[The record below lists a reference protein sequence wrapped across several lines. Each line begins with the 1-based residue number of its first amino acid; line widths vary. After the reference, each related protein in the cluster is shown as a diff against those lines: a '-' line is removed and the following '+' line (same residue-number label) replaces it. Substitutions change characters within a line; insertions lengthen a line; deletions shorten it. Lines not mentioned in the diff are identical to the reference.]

1 MSDFIMAIKQLLRPL
16 IPDAVMARYRI
27 RQHSLAMRSNVDVFL
42 SNGRDTKRWLHLTPD
57 TYRVVTGKPVEG
69 SVEGGV
75 RVGEMEPLLD
85 DLIGF
90 EGIEVVI
97 AGDTMRPAMYGLRVV
112 EPTVLPRSI
121 LATPDAFAE
130 VGGVGENSTDLVRTY
145 QRLADAGRR
154 IGLVPTI
161 VDRLGDVR
169 RTPVTLPAAIVFAAV
184 PLHDI
189 GGGSRAAQIT
199 FELLRSGFHVTYVAM
214 YPSAEGVDLGLRFIH
229 PHLEQHRI
237 EVFAVEDIDSRAD
250 AGIVIL
256 EAPAET
262 FVEPAR
268 QLQSRGWK
276 VIFDIIDDWT
286 DASLGGF
293 WYKPEIDQEI
303 VSMADAVVAS
313 APDLVRH
320 GVELGSETALIPN
333 AVNAELFGPVATDR
347 PVDLPSGEIIGYVGS
362 LYGAWFDWDALER
375 IAEAFPD
382 ATIAVI
388 GDDHYK
394 RPMPE
399 NVVYLGLKAQEDL
412 PGYIQRFDVG
422 IVPFVLSEVTHAVS
436 PLKVYEYLASGVPV
450 AAPPL
455 RALDGLESVYTD
467 VDLVGAVTQ
476 AMRAPKPDRER
487 ALAEHSWHE
496 RVVRLLASV
505 DGELPD
511 ARGLPKKIARRV
523 PVHYSKANRSIRVQ

>member
-1 MSDFIMAIKQLLRPL
+1 MTDFIMAIKQRLRPL
-16 IPDAVMARYRI
+16 IPDAVMARYRV

-42 SNGRDTKRWLHLTPD
+42 PNGRDAKRWLHLTPD
-57 TYRVVTGKPVEG
+57 TYRVVTGTPEADSRG
-69 SVEGGV
+69 DGV
-75 RVGEMEPLLD
+75 LVGEKDAALD
-85 DLIGF
+85 MLIGF
-90 EGIEVVI
+90 EGAEVVV
-97 AGDTMRPAMYGLRVV
+97 AGDTLRPAMYGLRVV
-112 EPTVLPRSI
+112 EPTVVPRSI
-121 LATPDAFAE
+121 LATPDAIDE
-130 VGGVGENSTDLVRTY
+130 IGGIDDNSTDLIRTY

-154 IGLVPTI
+154 IGLVPTV
-161 VDRLGDVR
+161 VDRIEDMS

-184 PLHDI
+184 PLHDV
-189 GGGSRAAQIT
+189 GGGSRAAQIA

-237 EVFAVEDIDSRAD
+237 EVFEVEDIDSRAG

-256 EAPAET
+256 EAPAEP

-268 QLQSRGWK
+268 QLQERGWK
-276 VIFDIIDDWT
+276 IVFDIIDDWT

-293 WYKPEIDQEI
+293 WYKPEVDQEI

-313 APDLVRH
+313 APDLVSH
-320 GVELGSETALIPN
+320 GVELGSETTLIPN
-333 AVNAELFGPVATDR
+333 AVNAELFGPLATES
-347 PVDLPSGEIIGYVGS
+347 PADLPSGEIIGYVGS
-362 LYGAWFDWDALER
+362 LYGEWFDWDALGR

-394 RPMPE
+394 RPMPS
-399 NVVYLGLKAQEDL
+399 NVLYLGLKAQEDL
-412 PGYIQRFDVG
+412 PAYIQRFDVG

-455 RALDGLESVYTD
+455 RALEGLEGVYTD

-476 AMRAPKPDRER
+476 AMHAPKPDRER

-505 DGELPD
+505 DG
-511 ARGLPKKIARRV
+511 GLPSEGGLPMKIARRV
-523 PVHYSKANRSIRVQ
+523 PEHYSKADRSIRAE